1 MACDVETLEN
11 IRSEILETC
20 RKQQGERYLTAILK
34 AKEKVKDFLA
44 LKHPEEFVLECTAMD
59 LFNNLY
65 QNDATNL
72 SWEVR
77 LWAKSVRL
85 FTNYIVKKSNPVLE
99 SRGLKSVSSLWD
111 AFVVHSALQHL
122 GPIGTPQVIRSEGAA
137 GAFSSIRVNHTLVK
151 NKHWELSDMEAL
163 KVEIWKWA
171 YGHRR
176 KQHREL
182 VGQKLKLLMHD
193 LRQLFAKGDKCAL
206 VSTPAQESLTY
217 LKPLSTALSLV
228 HKDLVIK
235 DLVSCEL
242 ADTKCEEDTNKSSDN
257 KQLRKKNQPH
267 FLKRKS
273 TSTTDDRDRTCSSK
287 VMTFEET
294 DWPSWVAIGAQVRYK
309 KFPTH
314 TYVIKSIVGSRRVL
328 QLKPSDQIGSVK
340 CVPPQSVVIKS
351 PSEIED
357 VAIAAEP
364 LFAVNVPMPAL
375 ERGSPT
381 RKVMS
386 HKAARALA
394 INRNPSPF
402 LKVLA
407 GSGETNLRSRAVAR
421 ALEVDKNASPF
432 LNILAN
438 SGCYYQPKPRVI
450 RKRARPFEES
460 FDSETEDAE
469 QESPPSLEI
478 LDLDIRKEKALAKPR
493 ENPIVFTDH
502 SKQRNPFRKEA
513 TGMTGESYNPLDSS
527 PRSSYAPKSLPSDL
541 QEKDLEY
548 FKGSPRKRIRPNILL
563 TQTNYQQIAK
573 TEQISDD
580 AEHDSS
586 WSKLLP
592 SLRLSEATKST
603 GKRTGFWTKAERT
616 ALWDGL
622 MEFQPSGFKNGVR
635 RCWSYIKRDPR
646 WRKALA
652 RRTTVQMKD
661 KARPWIKSGALER
674 ELKKRQNRARTS

>member
-1 MACDVETLEN
+1 MAYDVETLEN
-11 IRSEILETC
+11 IRSEILEKC
-20 RKQQGERYLTAILK
+20 RKQQGTRYLTAVQK

-44 LKHPEEFVLECTAMD
+44 LKHPEEFVLECRAMD

-65 QNDATNL
+65 QNDPTNL
-72 SWEVR
+72 SWEIR
-77 LWAKSVRL
+77 LWAKSVCL
-85 FTNYIVKKSNPVLE
+85 FTNYIVKKSKSVLE
-99 SRGLKSVSSLWD
+99 SRGLKSVSCLWD

-151 NKHWELSDMEAL
+151 NNHWELSDLEAL

-171 YGHRR
+171 YGDRR

-182 VGQKLKLLMHD
+182 VSQKLKLLMDD
-193 LRQLFAKGDKCAL
+193 LRQLFPKGDKSAL
-206 VSTPAQESLTY
+206 VGTPLQESPTHLR
-217 LKPLSTALSLV
+217 PLSPALSLV
-228 HKDLVIK
+228 HKDLVTK
-235 DLVSCEL
+235 DLVSRVL
-242 ADTKCEEDTNKSSDN
+242 SDMKCEEDSIKSLDN
-257 KQLRKKNQPH
+257 KQLRKKNKSPVLQ
-267 FLKRKS
+267 RKS
-273 TSTTDDRDRTCSSK
+273 TSTTNNRHPTCSSK
-287 VMTFEET
+287 ALTFEET

-314 TYVIKSIVGSRRVL
+314 TYVIKSIVGSTRVL
-328 QLKPSDQIGSVK
+328 HLKPSNQIGSVK
-340 CVPPQSVVIKS
+340 CFPPQSVVIKS

-357 VAIAAEP
+357 VAIGAES
-364 LFAVNVPMPAL
+364 LFGVNVPMPAL
-375 ERGSPT
+375 ERESPT

-386 HKAARALA
+386 PKIARDLA
-394 INRNPSPF
+394 IDRNSTPF
-402 LKVLA
+402 LKVLP
-407 GSGETNLRSRAVAR
+407 GSGETNLRSPAVAR
-421 ALEVDKNASPF
+421 ALEVDKSASPF

-438 SGCYYQPKPRVI
+438 SGCYYKPKPRVI
-450 RKRARPFEES
+450 RKRACPFGES
-460 FDSETEDAE
+460 SGSETEDPE
-469 QESPPSLEI
+469 QDSPPSLEI
-478 LDLDIRKEKALAKPR
+478 LDLDMRKEKALAKPR
-493 ENPIVFTDH
+493 ENPMVFTDH

-513 TGMTGESYNPLDSS
+513 TGLTGESYNPLDSS
-527 PRSSYAPKSLPSDL
+527 PRSSYAPKNLPRDL
-541 QEKDLEY
+541 QEKDIEQ

-563 TQTNYQQIAK
+563 TQTNTRQIAK
-573 TEQISDD
+573 TEPISDD
-580 AEHDSS
+580 AESNSS

-592 SLRLSEATKST
+592 SSWRSEVTKST
-603 GKRTGFWTKAERT
+603 EKRLGFWTKAERT